1 MWRQEPNSAWYPAAE
16 TTPSWG
22 TVPLCNVEQRKS
34 KKMLEIKSISFS
46 FKKLTAFVFCI
57 LLLECSATFFQK
69 HGWFPQNLFGINL
82 LISFGYWPLAGF
94 QRTAQR
100 PSKRSQPGTEEHS
113 HLVTALQNICPFYSP
128 CTVCIHK
135 TSATAQKLDPKSGK
149 KSEAAFRHSSGGGL
163 LSLVRVSGQLMRMG
177 MGRQDKVPASLWEW
191 GPPLWESR
199 RKVGVELWAAG
210 WDRTHS
216 PHQHFWHHPQK
227 SLISNNTNVVLRKK
241 QEAAAQK
248 WLAVHWDNSSAS
260 AGKHN
265 LFSPTGFSQEPS
277 IIHQISTWG
286 IKT

>member
-57 LLLECSATFFQK
+57 LLLECSATFFSETWLISTKPLWHQSFNLFWLLALGRVSADCSATK
-69 HGWFPQNLFGINL
+69 QTFTAWDWRTLSFSDCSTKYLPILQPLHRLHSQNL
-82 LISFGYWPLAGF
+82 SYCPKAW
-94 QRTAQR
+94 
-100 PSKRSQPGTEEHS
+100 SQ
-113 HLVTALQNICPFYSP
+113 IRK
-128 CTVCIHK
+128 I
-135 TSATAQKLDPKSGK
+135 
-149 KSEAAFRHSSGGGL
+149 SEAAFRHSSGGVS

-191 GPPLWESR
+191 GPPLWERR